1 MIVGTLGGFSGIRGL
16 MATLI
21 KYSNCVKLDLV
32 QFEKHPKYIDL
43 TRQQE
48 KMAYAFDLRLT
59 LQCISVAFSVK

>member
-48 KMAYAFDLRLT
+48 KMAYAFYVLT

>member
-48 KMAYAFDLRLT
+48 KMADAFYVLT